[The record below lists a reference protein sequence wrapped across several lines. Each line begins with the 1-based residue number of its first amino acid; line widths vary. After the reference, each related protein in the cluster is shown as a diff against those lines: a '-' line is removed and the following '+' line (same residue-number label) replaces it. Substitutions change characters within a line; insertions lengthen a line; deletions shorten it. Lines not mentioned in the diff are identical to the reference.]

1 MIPGGNANNFPGI
14 RQTVAVCNQLLS
26 INKLRKKGMC
36 VSGRTGPGA
45 FGGPNG
51 GMRAWLRLTCRR
63 LSADRRGVTAVMF
76 AVAALAVLGFVG
88 LAAEGGTWYLE
99 KRHGQNAADA
109 AATAGALAIANNPI
123 TGASTTLTR
132 SELASPSALAA
143 ATATGANYTSSNVGI
158 TVGTFSGGTF
168 TANSSGTAV
177 AVQANVTT
185 TLSPQFSAAFLS
197 QTQIPIS
204 ETAVAMV
211 AADSPACV
219 LAGSSQAGAGVGSV
233 EFDDTAIVTASGCS
247 VASNGLSS
255 AAITLDSGAS
265 VSAQSLVSSGEC
277 SGCAPP
283 PPLITYQP
291 QTLDP
296 FANTIYTT
304 ASLSTKNSP
313 LTIAQCNSLGNA
325 STVPVPWGTAPH
337 QINCDGLSST
347 GSAVNL
353 AAGTYIF
360 YSSAS
365 RLSSIAVTGGS
376 ISCNG
381 CTIIMTGDSSAHI
394 GTINITGTIT
404 LTAPA
409 TNDFDSNF
417 NGVLFYR
424 DQQATANAN
433 ATTVTINGTAGSTL
447 TGVMYFP
454 TSTVTYTGNGTNTPS
469 CSVIIAAYL
478 KLTGGSQFSTGEPST
493 GGCAAAL
500 VPWTQS
506 VRLVK

>member
-1 MIPGGNANNFPGI
+1 MY
-14 RQTVAVCNQLLS
+14 
-26 INKLRKKGMC
+26 
-36 VSGRTGPGA
+36 
-45 FGGPNG
+45 
-51 GMRAWLRLTCRR
+51 LRLTIAKYLVGMSYKKLGRYP
-63 LSADRRGVTAVMF
+63 SVADRDKDYLAEYNRLIIIAQHNPTEYAKAVS
-76 AVAALAVLGFVG
+76 
-88 LAAEGGTWYLE
+88 
-99 KRHGQNAADA
+99 D
-109 AATAGALAIANNPI
+109 
-123 TGASTTLTR
+123 
-132 SELASPSALAA
+132 
-143 ATATGANYTSSNVGI
+143 
-158 TVGTFSGGTF
+158 
-168 TANSSGTAV
+168 
-177 AVQANVTT
+177 
-185 TLSPQFSAAFLS
+185 
-197 QTQIPIS
+197 
-204 ETAVAMV
+204 
-211 AADSPACV
+211 
-219 LAGSSQAGAGVGSV
+219 
-233 EFDDTAIVTASGCS
+233 FDR
-247 VASNGLSS
+247 SS
-255 AAITLDSGAS
+255 AANEVPELEAEVAMAFNAMNDAGQVITFPETFTTL
-265 VSAQSLVSSGEC
+265 
-277 SGCAPP
+277 
-283 PPLITYQP
+283 PLITYQP